1 MKKIKKLNK
10 MPQNGLFRN
19 ILTIVLFLVLLTS
32 LFSFLNT
39 SETEPKSVNLK
50 EFAMSVNEDQIE
62 SVEVR
67 NKEDFQEVSIEL
79 KNGEKQI
86 VQKDK
91 DTSLETVLR
100 EDYGV
105 SQDKITGLNISRI
118 QKSST
123 EVWASALLPTV
134 VTLIF
139 IGFLLWLMFGKAQ
152 QANNQAMSFGKS
164 TAKLFAP
171 GETKTKITFKDVAG
185 AKEAKEEL
193 KEIVEFLRNPEK
205 FQKLGAR
212 IPKGVLLL
220 GAPGTGKTLLAKAT
234 AGEAGVPFFNIS
246 GSEFVE
252 MFVGVGASRVRDL
265 FKNAKKNAPSILFI
279 DEIDA
284 VGRHRGAGLG
294 GGHDEREQTLNQILV
309 EMDGFDTNDN
319 VIVIAATNRPDVL
332 DPALLRPGR
341 FDRRVM
347 IDLPDIKDR
356 EEILEVHGKNKPLAK
371 DINLKRIAQRTPG
384 FSGADLFNVLN
395 EAAILTATKNKQIIG
410 NDEVLES
417 IEKVMMGPERKN
429 KTFLEK
435 EKKITAYHEAGHALV
450 GHLLPN
456 TDPVHKIS
464 IISRGRAAG
473 YTLNLPEEDRNFHTK
488 SEFVDELAMLMGGYA
503 AEKIIFNELTTG
515 GSSDLKRAS
524 ELARKLIT
532 KFGMSEKLGPIV
544 FGEQSETVFLGKEIH
559 EQRNYSENTAS
570 EIDKEVEAFIS
581 RAFATATK
589 IIEENKE
596 KLEKITKRLLEVEV
610 IEREEFELLMQNS

>member
-1 MKKIKKLNK
+1 MKKLKKFNK
-10 MPQNGLFRN
+10 IPQNGLLKN
-19 ILTIVLFLVLLTS
+19 LLTIVLFLVILTF

-39 SETEPKSVNLK
+39 SQTAPKSVNLK
-50 EFAMSVNEDQIE
+50 DLAISVNEGQVE
-62 SVEVR
+62 SVEIR
-67 NKEDFQEVSIEL
+67 NKEDFQEVSVKL
-79 KNGEKQI
+79 KSGEEQI

-105 SQDKITGLNISRI
+105 SQDKITELNINRI

-123 EVWASALLPTV
+123 EIWAAALLPTV
-134 VTLIF
+134 ITLIF

-171 GETKTKITFKDVAG
+171 GEPKTKITFKDVAG

-193 KEIVEFLRNPEK
+193 KEIVEFLKNPEK

-356 EEILEVHGKNKPLAK
+356 EDILEVHGKNKPLAK

-395 EAAILTATKNKQIIG
+395 EAAILTATRNKQTIG

-456 TDPVHKIS
+456 TDPIHKIS

-488 SEFVDELAMLMGGYA
+488 SEFIDELAMLMGGYA

-570 EIDKEVEAFIS
+570 EIDKEVEAFLN
-581 RAFATATK
+581 RAFATATRL
-589 IIEENKE
+589 IEENKE